1 MISIIIPCYNED
13 HFLKDLLIKISLIKN
28 LDKEI
33 ILVDDGSNQS
43 TKGIIDFCKNENL
56 INKVI
61 TLEKNYGKG
70 FALKKGIEEAKG
82 DIILFQDA
90 DLEYDPLDY
99 NKLIRPIIQNKAD
112 VVYGSRFI
120 GNENGQRILYF
131 WHRVANSILTLFTNI
146 MTNINF
152 TDMETGYK
160 VFKSNIIKNIS
171 IKENTFGVEPE
182 VTVKLAK
189 KKVRFYEVGISYNG
203 RTYEEGK
210 KIMLKDFFI
219 AVYCIFK
226 YRFFD

>member
-82 DIILFQDA
+82 GIILFQDA

-131 WHRVANSILTLFTNI
+131 WHRVANFILTLFTNI

-160 VFKSNIIKNIS
+160 VFKSNIIKNIL

-182 VTVKLAK
+182 ITVKVAK

>member
-131 WHRVANSILTLFTNI
+131 WHRVANFILTLFTNI

-152 TDMETGYK
+152 TDIETGYK
-160 VFKSNIIKNIS
+160 VFKSNVIKDIIK
-171 IKENTFGVEPE
+171 KNTFSFESDIPANV
-182 VTVKLAK
+182 AK
-189 KKVRFYEVGISYNG
+189 KKVRFYKVGISYNG
-203 RTYEEGK
+203 RTYEEVK
-210 KIMLKDFFI
+210 KS
-219 AVYCIFK
+219 C
-226 YRFFD
+226 

>member
-13 HFLKDLLIKISLIKN
+13 HFLKDLLIKISSIKN

-33 ILVDDGSNQS
+33 ILVDDGSNKS
-43 TKGIIDFCKNENL
+43 TKEIINLCKNENL

-99 NKLIRPIIQNKAD
+99 NKLINPIIQNKAD

-120 GNENGQRILYF
+120 GNVNGQRILYF
-131 WHRVANSILTLFTNI
+131 WHRVANFILTLFTNI

>member
-13 HFLKDLLIKISLIKN
+13 NFLKDILIKISSIKN

-43 TKGIIDFCKNENL
+43 TKRIINLCKNENL
-56 INKVI
+56 INKII
-61 TLEKNYGKG
+61 TLEKNFGKG

-99 NKLIRPIIQNKAD
+99 NKLVRPIIQNKAD

-131 WHRVANSILTLFTNI
+131 WHRVANFILTLLTNI
-146 MTNINF
+146 ITNINF

-160 VFKSNIIKNIS
+160 VFKSNIIKNIL

-182 VTVKLAK
+182 ITVKLAK

-210 KIMLKDFFI
+210 KIMLRDFFI

>member
-13 HFLKDLLIKISLIKN
+13 YFLKDLLIKISLIKN

-131 WHRVANSILTLFTNI
+131 WHRVANFILTLFTNI

>member
-13 HFLKDLLIKISLIKN
+13 YFLKDLLIKISLIKN

-43 TKGIIDFCKNENL
+43 TKEIIDFCKNEKL

-99 NKLIRPIIQNKAD
+99 NKLISPIIQNKAHLF
-112 VVYGSRFI
+112 YGSRFI
-120 GNENGQRILYF
+120 GNENGQRIPYF
-131 WHRVANSILTLFTNI
+131 WHRVANFILTLFTNI

>member
-13 HFLKDLLIKISLIKN
+13 YFLKDLLIKISLIKN

-43 TKGIIDFCKNENL
+43 TKEIIDFCKNEKL

-131 WHRVANSILTLFTNI
+131 WHRVANFILTLFTNI

>member
-131 WHRVANSILTLFTNI
+131 WHRVANFILTLFTNI

-182 VTVKLAK
+182 ITVKLAK

>member
-131 WHRVANSILTLFTNI
+131 WHRVANFILTLFTNI

-210 KIMLKDFFI
+210 KS
-219 AVYCIFK
+219 C
-226 YRFFD
+226 

>member
-43 TKGIIDFCKNENL
+43 TKEIINLCKNENL

-70 FALKKGIEEAKG
+70 FALKKGIKEAKG

-131 WHRVANSILTLFTNI
+131 WHRVANFILTLFTNI

>member
-99 NKLIRPIIQNKAD
+99 NKLIGPIIQNKAD

-131 WHRVANSILTLFTNI
+131 WHRVANFILTLFTNI

-182 VTVKLAK
+182 ITVKLAK

>member
-131 WHRVANSILTLFTNI
+131 WHRVANFILTLFTNI

>member
-70 FALKKGIEEAKG
+70 FALKKGIKEAKG

-131 WHRVANSILTLFTNI
+131 WHRVANFILTLFTNI

>member
-131 WHRVANSILTLFTNI
+131 WHRVANFILTLFTNI

-160 VFKSNIIKNIS
+160 VFKSNVIKDIIEK
-171 IKENTFGVEPE
+171 NTFSFESDIPANV
-182 VTVKLAK
+182 AK
-189 KKVRFYEVGISYNG
+189 KKVRFYKVGISYNG

>member
-13 HFLKDLLIKISLIKN
+13 NFLKDILIKISSIKN

-43 TKGIIDFCKNENL
+43 TKRIINLCKNENL
-56 INKVI
+56 INKII
-61 TLEKNYGKG
+61 TLEKNFGKG

-210 KIMLKDFFI
+210 KIMLRDFFI